1 LSLLTL
7 AWRSIWRNR
16 RRTLITVSSIG
27 LGLFLAVCFIAF
39 ADGIYAKLIDDAVR
53 IQAGHVLF
61 EHPAYRDAPAADL
74 VVQVDVALRRRL
86 EGLPEV
92 ERTKALV
99 LGQGVAKSAA
109 GAVGVA
115 LLGVEPA
122 VEVHSSPLAA
132 RVEQGSYLDD
142 PDAAEVLI
150 GAQLAAQL
158 ELTPGKK
165 LVLATND
172 VHGDLVEELAR
183 VKGVFRL
190 GAEEFDGF
198 FVQVPI
204 GFARRLYDLGPDQA
218 TQLGVLLRDADDQ
231 PAMQPRLAQWVDPRQ
246 VVVRGWDEVMP
257 ELASYIRV
265 DGGSNYV
272 LQVILL
278 VLIFFTIFNTLLMSV
293 LERRREFAVLLAL
306 GTPPARLRLQILA
319 ESALIG
325 LLGCLVGLSLGA
337 AVAGYY
343 QVHGLDL
350 RSLMPEGATISGF
363 AMSLRVH
370 PRLTLE
376 LLAWLGGLVFGVTLL
391 LGLYPMQR
399 ATQVPVADVLR

>member
-1 LSLLTL
+1 
-7 AWRSIWRNR
+7 
-16 RRTLITVSSIG
+16 
-27 LGLFLAVCFIAF
+27 
-39 ADGIYAKLIDDAVR
+39 
-53 IQAGHVLF
+53 
-61 EHPAYRDAPAADL
+61 
-74 VVQVDVALRRRL
+74 
-86 EGLPEV
+86 
-92 ERTKALV
+92 
-99 LGQGVAKSAA
+99 
-109 GAVGVA
+109 

-337 AVAGYY
+337 AVAG
-343 QVHGLDL
+343 VRLCFLAPRDVS
-350 RSLMPEGATISGF
+350 RSSSLSTFVSFSTSIFMRHSLIASAPMPATKSDPYFSRASMYFSSEIS
-363 AMSLRVH
+363 S
-370 PRLTLE
+370 
-376 LLAWLGGLVFGVTLL
+376 
-391 LGLYPMQR
+391 QNS
-399 ATQVPVADVLR
+399 